1 MRRRRSIIKN
11 KKLRGEWTELLFM
24 AAAYEYDL
32 PVCKPW
38 GDARS
43 FDVVVGRPGRFLAVQ
58 VKSTICELCGGYACT
73 LRGCRSQKYTPG
85 SFDFLAAY
93 VILEDAWY
101 IVPAELIAGKE
112 RISLAS
118 ESERAH
124 YEAYREAWHLL
135 RRSKQVKIDHLEAFA
150 DDGYA
155 IEADAENS
163 CADDACEE
171 DVRGEYDWAQ
181 KFRPVMLP
189 PRSVLPHLAR
199 MFGELV
205 RLRCGQLLYG
215 V

>member
-1 MRRRRSIIKN
+1 
-11 KKLRGEWTELLFM
+11 M

-38 GDARS
+38 GDSRS
-43 FDVVVGRPGRFLAVQ
+43 FDVVVGRPGHFVAVQ

-73 LRGCRSQKYTPG
+73 LRGCQSRKYTPG

-93 VILEDAWY
+93 VVMEDAWY

-124 YEAYREAWHLL
+124 YEAYREAWYLLKRPKANKIDSMQAGAEDTAGKEFVSVMAPPVSALPRFAGMLGQLL
-135 RRSKQVKIDHLEAFA
+135 RREI
-150 DDGYA
+150 
-155 IEADAENS
+155 
-163 CADDACEE
+163 
-171 DVRGEYDWAQ
+171 GE
-181 KFRPVMLP
+181 
-189 PRSVLPHLAR
+189 
-199 MFGELV
+199 
-205 RLRCGQLLYG
+205 LLYG